1 VHGYG
6 TQDLLG
12 ELSDPTINA
21 EIRTS
26 LEADISLHIGAK
38 ATLRAAGGGIEVRSD
53 AHNDRPQLH
62 EAVDEGHIAGMN
74 AMAGAPQCLERRTPL
89 SIVFCDPHVAAVVQG
104 LSALQMQG
112 GLQLVTGSVNFARQG
127 RAHSAQRNEGRL
139 NVYADAASGPLL
151 GAALCALDGDPL
163 AHLLSLAVSPQR
175 SVSQVLGMPIYHPV
189 HEEGLRSALREAA
202 RQPPDA
208 GSSDLAHCEAIGAPA
223 LD

>member
-1 VHGYG
+1 MAAIGMGPIGIEMAQALARLGIEVHGYG

-21 EIRTS
+21 ELRTS

-38 ATLRAAGGGIEVRSD
+38 ATLRAAGG
-53 AHNDRPQLH
+53 
-62 EAVDEGHIAGMN
+62 
-74 AMAGAPQCLERRTPL
+74 
-89 SIVFCDPHVAAVVQG
+89 
-104 LSALQMQG
+104 
-112 GLQLVTGSVNFARQG
+112 VNFSRQVRAR
-127 RAHSAQRNEGRL
+127 SAQRNEGRL
-139 NVYADAASGPLL
+139 NVYADAASGRLL